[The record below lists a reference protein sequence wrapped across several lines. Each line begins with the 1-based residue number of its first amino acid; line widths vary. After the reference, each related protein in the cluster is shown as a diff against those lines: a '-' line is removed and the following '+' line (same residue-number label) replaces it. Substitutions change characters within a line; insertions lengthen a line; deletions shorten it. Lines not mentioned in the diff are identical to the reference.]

1 MRPAG
6 HTGAPPE
13 LNPEGSPRR
22 DADAGGGMGLPTA
35 GKPGSWVQQQA
46 ERWAQLPWAL
56 DARLVPPL
64 EVREGCRKPQWPRV
78 GRVWGRCPVSA
89 PVSAGVWQLPTAPT
103 PRPLFCGDC
112 GLCHTLVTGPAR
124 HVAVTLCSPRTQASF
139 LRLLRPK
146 RVGAGSKTVP
156 PERCTQLVAPTLIQ
170 GRGREDADEQ
180 GY

>member
-1 MRPAG
+1 MATRWEGVGPLPCVCSGLSGCVAAPHRP
-6 HTGAPPE
+6 HP
-13 LNPEGSPRR
+13 
-22 DADAGGGMGLPTA
+22 
-35 GKPGSWVQQQA
+35 
-46 ERWAQLPWAL
+46 
-56 DARLVPPL
+56 
-64 EVREGCRKPQWPRV
+64 
-78 GRVWGRCPVSA
+78 
-89 PVSAGVWQLPTAPT
+89 PT